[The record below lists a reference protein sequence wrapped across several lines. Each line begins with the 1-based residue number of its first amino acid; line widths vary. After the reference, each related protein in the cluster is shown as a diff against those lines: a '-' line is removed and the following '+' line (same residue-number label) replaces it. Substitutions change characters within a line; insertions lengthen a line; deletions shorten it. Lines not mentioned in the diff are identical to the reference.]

1 MVVVELIF
9 SPQTVDLP
17 DALDGEERV
26 LDDVV
31 VDVRG
36 GRLQQDAQGLAQDA
50 DGGGEHEDAEEEG
63 ADGVDEV
70 PFRLEV
76 DHDGCDEDAKGL
88 EEISNNVDEGSSHVD
103 VLLVGNFMGMPAFL
117 VMTMTMTIFC
127 ILGTTASMC
136 VSMSSSTTAA
146 MTMAMLVQCCPHH
159 NVDRHPDSRSD
170 EHYR

>member
-9 SPQTVDLP
+9 SPETVDLP

-36 GRLQQDAQGLAQDA
+36 GRLQQDAQGLAQYA
-50 DGGGEHEDAEEEG
+50 DGCGEHEDAEEEG

-76 DHDGCDEDAKGL
+76 DHDGCDEDAK
-88 EEISNNVDEGSSHVD
+88 
-103 VLLVGNFMGMPAFL
+103 
-117 VMTMTMTIFC
+117 
-127 ILGTTASMC
+127 
-136 VSMSSSTTAA
+136 
-146 MTMAMLVQCCPHH
+146 
-159 NVDRHPDSRSD
+159 
-170 EHYR
+170 

>member
-9 SPQTVDLP
+9 SPETVDLP

-36 GRLQQDAQGLAQDA
+36 GRLQQDAQGLAQYA
-50 DGGGEHEDAEEEG
+50 DGGGQHEDAEEEG

-76 DHDGCDEDAKGL
+76 DHNGCDEDAKGL
-88 EEISNNVDEGSSHVD
+88 EEVSNNVDEGSSHVD

-117 VMTMTMTIFC
+117 AMTMTIFC
-127 ILGTTASMC
+127 ILGTTALIC
-136 VSMSSSTTAA
+136 VYMSSTTTAA
-146 MTMAMLVQCCPHH
+146 MTMAMLVQCRPHH
-159 NVDRHPDSRSD
+159 NVNRHPDSRCD
-170 EHYR
+170 EHHR

>member
-1 MVVVELIF
+1 MWQSIFTYIVHLLRIETLVNGQVCHEVHLVRCQPPDPVEHVTMVVVDMIF
-9 SPQTVDLP
+9 SPETVDLP

-36 GRLQQDAQGLAQDA
+36 GRLQQDAQGLAQYA

-76 DHDGCDEDAKGL
+76 DHDGCDENAK
-88 EEISNNVDEGSSHVD
+88 
-103 VLLVGNFMGMPAFL
+103 
-117 VMTMTMTIFC
+117 
-127 ILGTTASMC
+127 
-136 VSMSSSTTAA
+136 
-146 MTMAMLVQCCPHH
+146 
-159 NVDRHPDSRSD
+159 
-170 EHYR
+170 